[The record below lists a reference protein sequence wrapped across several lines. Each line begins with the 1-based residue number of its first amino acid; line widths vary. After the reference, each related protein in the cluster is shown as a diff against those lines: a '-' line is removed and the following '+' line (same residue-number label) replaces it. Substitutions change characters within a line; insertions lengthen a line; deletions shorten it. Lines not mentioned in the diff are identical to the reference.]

1 MLKRKKKRGNR
12 AGKSAGTRALNL
24 FNMIKRGLSGR
35 VIHTATIP
43 GTYPDK
49 NYMAITAAVQV

>member
-1 MLKRKKKRGNR
+1 MSRGRNR

-24 FNMIKRGLSGR
+24 SDMIKKR
-35 VIHTATIP
+35 VFGIVILTATIP

-49 NYMAITAAVQV
+49 NYMVITAAVQV